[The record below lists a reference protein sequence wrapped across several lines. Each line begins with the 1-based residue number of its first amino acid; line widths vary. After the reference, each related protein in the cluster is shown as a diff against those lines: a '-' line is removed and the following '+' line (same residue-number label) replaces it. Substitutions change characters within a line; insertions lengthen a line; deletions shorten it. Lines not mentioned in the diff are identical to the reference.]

1 MSWDAFFKNLV
12 KSELIN
18 ANLKVEP
25 DVKVGKLP
33 LIIDLVIIK
42 EKPDIRS
49 RTLTIITKRLKKY
62 NIFEFKSARDKQKE
76 SDIPKLTGYCGLY
89 CQRKN
94 LNIIQMKEITSWYIV
109 SRRSKFI
116 KQLNLKKLE
125 NGLYCFNFY
134 YPIYFLVINELDIK
148 KENISLLIF
157 SSGLK
162 LKKSIELI
170 VENKKLKNFLSVA
183 FILYP
188 NEVTKIFTEKELTM
202 DDFVKNIRY
211 AIEVLGLKNVIESVG
226 INKVIEEIGIDKV
239 IEEIGI
245 DKVIEEIGIDK
256 VIEEIGIDKV
266 IEEIGINKVIEEI
279 GIDKVQKVIDEIKSK
294 NNHK

>member
-1 MSWDAFFKNLV
+1 MLMKFKMSWDAFFKNLV

-256 VIEEIGIDKV
+256 V
-266 IEEIGINKVIEEI
+266 
-279 GIDKVQKVIDEIKSK
+279 QKVIDEIKSK

>member
-1 MSWDAFFKNLV
+1 MLMKFKMSWDAFFKNLV

-245 DKVIEEIGIDK
+245 DKV
-256 VIEEIGIDKV
+256 
-266 IEEIGINKVIEEI
+266 
-279 GIDKVQKVIDEIKSK
+279 QKVIDEIKSK